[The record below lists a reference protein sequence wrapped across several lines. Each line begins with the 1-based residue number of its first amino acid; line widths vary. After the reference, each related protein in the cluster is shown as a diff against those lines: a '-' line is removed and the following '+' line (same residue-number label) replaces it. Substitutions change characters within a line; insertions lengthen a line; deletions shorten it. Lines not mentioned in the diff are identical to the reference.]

1 MYDRCY
7 LRFKNCLNINKF
19 CKHQLQLNYSKFACL
34 KKTRVCFQV
43 PSGVMPPFYGNP
55 PADAGFL
62 PGRDRFPT
70 PMWQQQ
76 QQQPGAEP
84 APGWGSPHF
93 QPQPPVQAPP
103 PHMDFQQPG
112 LYQAYQPAASYVPP
126 FDYGQDQRTAGY
138 VQQQQQFAQRPPS
151 SPAAARFPQQTH
163 TPQPSPN
170 NPTVN
175 GRTLSNGQ
183 YLEGSP
189 NSASSGPYVNGGAG
203 YQPEGS
209 MTPGGAPSA
218 SPAPPGSRLDNYN
231 IHYFNV

>member
-1 MYDRCY
+1 V
-7 LRFKNCLNINKF
+7 F
-19 CKHQLQLNYSKFACL
+19 CKLLKNLKFRANIQYQKHL
-34 KKTRVCFQV
+34 TPKLTGKSYFVLQV
-43 PSGVMPPFYGNP
+43 PGVMPPFYGNP

-62 PGRDRFPT
+62 PGRDRFPA

-93 QPQPPVQAPP
+93 QAQPPVVQAPP

-112 LYQAYQPAASYVPP
+112 LYQGYQPAATYVPP
-126 FDYGQDQRTAGY
+126 FADYGQDQRTAGY

-175 GRTLSNGQ
+175 GRSLSNGQ

-218 SPAPPGSRLDNYN
+218 SPAPPGARHDNYN